1 MNDSPRVSRCECGR
15 EVPSPPPDAAEHFEH
30 ACACGRRLDL
40 TRLAHGWA
48 CIAQL
53 NPERSVPLSGFS
65 VELRRAA
72 DAERFWFRH
81 SVRGEVPLPVHVL
94 VSRSAGRAEVKSG
107 AQKVFV
113 IDRAVTPTEARRLWV
128 EWWQRRPGTERP
140 ARVCVPSRLGRWPAP
155 HATRA

>member
-15 EVPSPPPDAAEHFEH
+15 EVPTPPPEAGEHFEH

-40 TRLAHGWA
+40 ARLGHGWA
-48 CIAQL
+48 CVAQL

-65 VELRRAA
+65 LELRGAG

-94 VSRSAGRAEVKSG
+94 VSRSAARAEVKSG

-128 EWWQRRPGTERP
+128 AWWQGNRRRERP
-140 ARVCVPSRLGRWPAP
+140 PRVCVPSRIGRWPEP
-155 HATRA
+155 VRPRA